1 MSSTKGSSTKGDT
14 NQLVNALLELKKE
27 RDFLLAEPYIHRT
40 RESLLDA
47 ALSSPLAK
55 VILGPRRAGKSRFAL
70 KLMQSLLAKQ
80 GQSEFI
86 YINFDDSLLLNIK
99 NEQLLIDAW
108 TEVYGKDCK
117 LILLDEIQN
126 FNGWELLINKIARRG
141 YQVIITGSNAHL
153 LSQELASHVT
163 GRTFE
168 IELLPFS
175 AEELAERASIE
186 NLLTYGGFPDV
197 ALREKDPHFINT
209 YLKQL
214 IDSIIYKDIVS
225 RHKIRAPAE
234 LATVFYVLV
243 DNATG
248 KTSFKTIA
256 ELCGVKSDITAK
268 KYISYFEQAYLIQL
282 LTPYSRKPRERISY
296 QKKVYLI
303 DNGLLNFL
311 QRNISQNYG
320 KSLEHFVFT
329 ELRKSGAQAQKDL
342 FYYTTKSGFEID
354 FLLFSK
360 REKPILILVS
370 WDISGHE
377 VEERETRALAEA
389 AKELGSDEL
398 YIVTREQTKTLVKG
412 ETTIKVVDLLQFIRN
427 ILPQLAGGNIRT
439 PTKT

>member
-1 MSSTKGSSTKGDT
+1 MSKDDK

-27 RDFLLAEPYIHRT
+27 RNFLLAEPYIHRT

-47 ALSSPLAK
+47 VLSSPLAK

-70 KLMQSLLAKQ
+70 KLMQSLLAKH
-80 GQSEFI
+80 GQTEFI
-86 YINFDDSLLLNIK
+86 YINFDDTLLQSIK

-108 TEVYGKDCK
+108 TDVYGKDCK

-126 FNGWELLINKIARRG
+126 FKGWELFVNKIARRG

-153 LSQELASHVT
+153 LSQELASHLT

-175 AEELAERASIE
+175 AEELAGRASIE
-186 NLLTYGGFPDV
+186 SLLTYGGFPDV
-197 ALREKDPHFINT
+197 ILREKDPHFINT

-214 IDSIIYKDIVS
+214 VDSVIYKDIVS
-225 RHKIRAPAE
+225 RHKIRASAE

-248 KTSFKTIA
+248 KTSFKNVA
-256 ELCGVKSDITAK
+256 ELCGVKSDLTAK

-282 LTPYSRKPRERISY
+282 LTSYSRKPRERMSY

-320 KSLEHFVFT
+320 RSLEHFVFT
-329 ELRKSGAQAQKDL
+329 ELRKIGAQAQKNL
-342 FYYTTKSGFEID
+342 FYYTTNSGFEID
-354 FLLFSK
+354 FLFFPK
-360 REKPILILVS
+360 REKPILIQVS

-377 VEERETRALAEA
+377 TEERETRALTEA
-389 AKELGSDEL
+389 AKELGSHEL
-398 YIVTREQTKTLVKG
+398 YIVTREQTKKIFK
-412 ETTIKVVDLLQFIRN
+412 EEHTIKVVDLLQFIKN
-427 ILPQLAGGNIRT
+427 ILPMLAEGDIRA
-439 PTKT
+439 PVAM